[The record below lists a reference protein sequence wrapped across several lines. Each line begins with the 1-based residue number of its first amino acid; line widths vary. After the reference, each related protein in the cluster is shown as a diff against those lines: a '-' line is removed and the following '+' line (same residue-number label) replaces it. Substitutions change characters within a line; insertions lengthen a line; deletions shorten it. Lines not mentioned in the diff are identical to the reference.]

1 MSYKIGDYVQ
11 LSKKRKGYIRFEGLL
26 PNVGNCYGIELDQ
39 VDKEGT
45 DGSHDGQSY
54 FQCTSGHGIFVKQ
67 TRILSKLKSKKKTTH
82 EPPPISTQSN
92 GNSKPSTTDAK
103 NETKNG
109 AIKNNTKTKRLKSPR
124 KGSKKRPKSPN
135 RAPNKDNTTPTKTSD
150 KYRRGKLKHQAT
162 PRPRAGTRDPRQLM
176 KQKPSATP
184 GPSATKVAKKRDS
197 AKATNGYPEQGTRKQ
212 QLEYLFN
219 VIPTAKTSKEKIR
232 LLKKTS
238 GIIEDLNTTTQ
249 DDIQPENLI
258 TPSFIIKLFKK
269 IFETLLKDKKFTVHR
284 ETLKLFN
291 CLILCEFTRQ
301 AMVDQMVFSVKLL
314 TNQLTH
320 SNAKTVTAA
329 KGSIENMIREVL
341 LENNKKLLKVM
352 IIELLRFA
360 KTSKKKII
368 RKYCWVFVADILEAK
383 YNIDKKKGNA
393 KGAKKLKLPKEL
405 LNKANKG
412 NTADDGK
419 EETKEEEEDT
429 PPQRVIQKKNK
440 PPKSIMDALSV
451 ALKIG
456 LNDRDKDVQLQAMRV
471 LSLFSLL
478 EETKAD
484 RLVSKMSTS
493 TRKLF
498 DSKYGKSE
506 PSSPLPP
513 KRRVP
518 KTKRSTSPKKKSTG
532 KKKGKKRKSF
542 TLKEDPEVNKKGPK
556 KGKKGGSK
564 KKDTKEVKKGAT
576 KGVKKVAKKTKKTT
590 KKDDKKGKNGVKK
603 TSAKKK
609 VKKGDKTDNKK
620 KTNKTEEETQEEVV
634 KDDGVPPIAE
644 GDEDDPEVDMA
655 EVRNR
660 RRNRRNGSKQRSA
673 GAFGTGDQDFDVSNL
688 GGLIDEDDESPTPLS
703 DDDKL
708 SAGMNGDVRKNNEEE
723 EDPYSSSTETYEGDH
738 DIEIYEFPRK
748 DALDGSGKKTDSSFS
763 IDIDRYL
770 SNNNAEYNWKFGNEE
785 MIFFS
790 NKRNTHLLM
799 SRISQ
804 IKTEEKK
811 DPMDLIRSLVAYEV
825 DYNDLSLIRDT
836 SEFWPTDIDAEYM
849 QMFKGKAAAGKS
861 FLHDDDDDSDEDSSI
876 EEEEDEEAV
885 TTIKNKHAEH
895 DYIVATQI
903 SYNLMRLLTNE
914 HGSDWIK
921 QFIEECIYEIA
932 VHALCVFHPLSSGN
946 VYHGRVILEV
956 LLNHFPRDLFE
967 YLVRDSDVIQPL
979 LQYAIF
985 NNIHHGNLNSFVMD
999 LICFDA
1005 ESIQQRDDIMYHQKM
1020 KMSQEIA
1027 ESKSHLLSRVFAS
1040 EWKFIERIMQ
1050 RACSKYCDDVSTKYS
1065 VFFVD
1070 LVARCASIE
1079 ETKCLFE
1086 QQSDRII
1093 DSFVQGLLGTGHG
1106 KELNFWQ
1113 RIRCGQSLVEYLD
1126 LASRP
1131 TIMDPSL
1138 AATPFGFMQ
1147 AQNAYKENIFI
1158 ASIEYCLSQLIQHI
1172 PSLCDMISD
1181 EKRENESLQLS
1192 YDIKVQ
1198 QRSSVDNMR
1207 MRGLSYNLPYV
1218 EHLDLA
1224 SHPAIAD
1231 PSLAAT
1237 FGLMQAQN
1245 AYKENTYI
1253 FYASFEYCLAQLIQ
1267 YIPSSC
1273 DIMSGEEADLHRIP
1287 MKQGL
1292 RIITNA
1298 KECTPTR
1305 NPLTKRGYYECN
1317 LDLLLTLHCATGD
1330 ISIKS
1335 LANYLDEL
1343 IAMDLI
1349 YFHPESI
1356 HQRDDVMFYQNQKI
1370 THKITKYTSYL
1381 LQKLLADESKCIE
1394 RVMKRTCN
1402 KYYDDVSTEYSV
1414 FF

>member
-1158 ASIEYCLSQLIQHI
+1158 ASFEICLTQLIQYI
-1172 PSLCDMISD
+1172 PPSCDIISG
-1181 EKRENESLQLS
+1181 EES
-1192 YDIKVQ
+1192 
-1198 QRSSVDNMR
+1198 
-1207 MRGLSYNLPYV
+1207 
-1218 EHLDLA
+1218 DLHRIPMNQCLRIA

-1273 DIMSGEEADLHRIP
+1273 DIISGEESDLHRIPMNQCLRIASHPAIADPSLAATFGLMQAQNVYKENTYIFYASFEYCLAQLIQYIPSSCDIMSGEEADLHRIP
-1287 MKQGL
+1287 MNQCL
-1292 RIITNA
+1292 RIASHPAIA
-1298 KECTPTR
+1298 DP
-1305 NPLTKRGYYECN
+1305 
-1317 LDLLLTLHCATGD
+1317 
-1330 ISIKS
+1330 S
-1335 LANYLDEL
+1335 LAATFGLMQ
-1343 IAMDLI
+1343 A
-1349 YFHPESI
+1349 
-1356 HQRDDVMFYQNQKI
+1356 QN
-1370 THKITKYTSYL
+1370 
-1381 LQKLLADESKCIE
+1381 
-1394 RVMKRTCN
+1394 
-1402 KYYDDVSTEYSV
+1402 
-1414 FF
+1414 